1 MKRALFGDGVDGSAS
16 AAARPSVSTRL
27 ATEDLS
33 VARARTVGP
42 RDKTARRLLK
52 STANK
57 FYDAEVDIDWDSPV
71 VEGLRWMPEHR
82 ISLYRTRLWDK
93 LTEEQR
99 RELGRHEIVSILS
112 FGIYAEG
119 MLSANLLRVFGRGTF
134 SDHSLYSIAEIG
146 EESRH
151 SIMFGKLIE
160 KTGLTPYLMPKPALL
175 MGKLGQFLPLGP
187 ATYGGVLLIEEV
199 LDRAQREAQN
209 DPEMQPHLRQMM
221 RIHVI
226 EESRHITYARE
237 EMVRAMNATN
247 RVNRAVHR
255 VILATIANFTYL
267 ALINPKVYRSVGI
280 NPIRGIVTAMAS
292 PTYKTNMQFF
302 SEPMI
307 RFFADAGMCDGVV
320 TRRLWKMTRAMPDD
334 LA

>member
-1 MKRALFGDGVDGSAS
+1 MKRAIVDERVGDGDAGSS
-16 AAARPSVSTRL
+16 PGRL
-27 ATEDLS
+27 MTEDQS
-33 VARARTVGP
+33 TSRAKTVGP

-57 FYDAEVDIDWDSPV
+57 FYDGEADSDWDAPMV
-71 VEGLRWMPEHR
+71 DGMRWMPED
-82 ISLYRTRLWDK
+82 RTKLWDK
-93 LTEEQR
+93 LSEEQR

-134 SDHSLYSIAEIG
+134 SDHSMYSIAEIG

-160 KTGLTPYLMPKPALL
+160 KTGLTPYLMPKPAVFL
-175 MGKLGQFLPLGP
+175 GKIGQFLPLGP

-199 LDRAQREAQN
+199 LDRAQREAQY

-237 EMVRAMNATN
+237 EMVRAMAATN
-247 RVNRAVHR
+247 RVNRAIHR
-255 VILATIANFTYL
+255 VILASIANFTYL
-267 ALINPKVYRSVGI
+267 ALINPKVYRSIGI

-320 TRRLWKMTRAMPDD
+320 TRRLWKVTRAMPDD

>member
-1 MKRALFGDGVDGSAS
+1 MKRASVDERVSGVG
-16 AAARPSVSTRL
+16 AAGRSVL

-33 VARARTVGP
+33 AARARTVGP
-42 RDKTARRLLK
+42 REKTARRLLK

-57 FYDAEVDIDWDSPV
+57 FYDGEVDIEWDAPV
-71 VEGLRWMPEHR
+71 VDGMRWMPEHR
-82 ISLYRTRLWDK
+82 ISLYRTKLWDK

-119 MLSANLLRVFGRGTF
+119 ILSANLLRVFGKGTF
-134 SDHSLYSIAEIG
+134 SDHSMYSIAEVG

-160 KTGLTPYLMPKPALL
+160 KSGLKPYTMPKAGLL
-175 MGKLGQFLPLGP
+175 VSKIAQFLPLGP
-187 ATYGGVLLIEEV
+187 ASYGGTLLIEEV

-237 EMVRAMNATN
+237 EMVRAMESTN
-247 RVNRAVHR
+247 RVNRAIHR
-255 VILATIANFTYL
+255 LILATVANFTYI
-267 ALINPKVYRSVGI
+267 ALINPRVYRSVGI

-307 RFFADAGMCDGVV
+307 RFFADAGMCEGVV

>member
-1 MKRALFGDGVDGSAS
+1 MKRALVSDRGSDAGVSRR
-16 AAARPSVSTRL
+16 AAL

-33 VARARTVGP
+33 ATRARAVGP
-42 RDKTARRLLK
+42 REKTARRLLK
-52 STANK
+52 STADK
-57 FYDAEVDIDWDSPV
+57 FYDGEVDIDWDAPV
-71 VEGLRWMPEHR
+71 VDGMRWMPEHR
-82 ISLYRTRLWDK
+82 TSLYRTKLWDK
-93 LTEEQR
+93 LSEEQR

-119 MLSANLLRVFGRGTF
+119 FLSANLLRVFGKGTF
-134 SDHSLYSIAEIG
+134 SDHSMYSIAEVG

-160 KTGLTPYLMPKPALL
+160 KAGLKPYLMPRVGLVIAKI
-175 MGKLGQFLPLGP
+175 GQFLPLGP
-187 ATYGGVLLIEEV
+187 ATYGGTLLIEEV

-237 EMVRAMNATN
+237 EMVRAMQSTN

-267 ALINPKVYRSVGI
+267 ALINPRVYRSVGI

-307 RFFADAGMCDGVV
+307 RFFADAGLCDGVV
-320 TRRLWKMTRAMPDD
+320 TRRLWKMPRAMPDD

>member
-1 MKRALFGDGVDGSAS
+1 VKRALVSDRGSDAGVSRR
-16 AAARPSVSTRL
+16 AAL

-33 VARARTVGP
+33 ATRARAVGP
-42 RDKTARRLLK
+42 REKTARRLLK
-52 STANK
+52 STADK
-57 FYDAEVDIDWDSPV
+57 FYDGEVDIDWDAPV
-71 VEGLRWMPEHR
+71 VDGMRWMPEHR
-82 ISLYRTRLWDK
+82 TSLYRTKLWDK
-93 LTEEQR
+93 LSEEQR

-119 MLSANLLRVFGRGTF
+119 FLSANLLRVFGKGTF
-134 SDHSLYSIAEIG
+134 SDHSMYSIAEVG

-160 KTGLTPYLMPKPALL
+160 KAGLKPYLMPRVGLVIAKI
-175 MGKLGQFLPLGP
+175 GQFLPLGP
-187 ATYGGVLLIEEV
+187 ATYGGTLLIEEV

-237 EMVRAMNATN
+237 EMVRAMQSTN

-267 ALINPKVYRSVGI
+267 ALINPRVYRSVGI
-280 NPIRGIVTAMAS
+280 NPVRGIVTAMAS

>member
-1 MKRALFGDGVDGSAS
+1 MKRALVGDRGSDAGVSRR
-16 AAARPSVSTRL
+16 AAL
-27 ATEDLS
+27 ATEDL
-33 VARARTVGP
+33 AATRARTVGP
-42 RDKTARRLLK
+42 REKTASRLLK

-57 FYDAEVDIDWDSPV
+57 FYDGEVDIDWDAPV
-71 VEGLRWMPEHR
+71 VDGMRWMPEHR
-82 ISLYRTRLWDK
+82 TSLYRTKLWDK
-93 LTEEQR
+93 LSEEQR

-119 MLSANLLRVFGRGTF
+119 FLSANLLRVFGKGTF
-134 SDHSLYSIAEIG
+134 SDHSMYSIAEVG

-160 KTGLTPYLMPKPALL
+160 KAGLKPYLLPRVGLVVA
-175 MGKLGQFLPLGP
+175 KLGQFLPLGP
-187 ATYGGVLLIEEV
+187 ATYGGTLLIEEV

-237 EMVRAMNATN
+237 EMVRAMQSTN

-255 VILATIANFTYL
+255 VILATIANFTYI
-267 ALINPKVYRSVGI
+267 ALINPRVYRSVGI

-334 LA
+334 LV